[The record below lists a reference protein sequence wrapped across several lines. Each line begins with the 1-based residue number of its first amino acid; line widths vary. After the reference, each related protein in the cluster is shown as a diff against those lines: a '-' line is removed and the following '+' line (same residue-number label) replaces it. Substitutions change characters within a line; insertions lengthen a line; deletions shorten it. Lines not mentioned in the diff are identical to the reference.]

1 MKREELGTE
10 NRLKGASPDALWV
23 DVFVLYLRTERGL
36 LENSVQAYADDLR
49 HYLAFL
55 AQRGMTPTDAG
66 TDVIVAYLAW
76 LQGKNL
82 APATISRRLTVVRLF
97 HRFLVREKLSDRD
110 PTLHLPSPK
119 QPQTLPQF
127 LSVSE
132 AEQLLEGLKISVLG
146 AQSATPLLLR
156 DYAMLEL
163 LYATGIRVGEL
174 VTLRLDSVNLDTGF
188 VRVTGKGGRERL
200 VPLGKAAT
208 NALHRYLAEGRPTL
222 DKGRGSPLL
231 FLSRR
236 GKGLRRETVIRLV
249 ERYTQ
254 KLLDRK
260 LSPHK
265 LRHTFAT
272 HLLQG
277 GADLRSIQ
285 ELLGHSR
292 ITTTQRYTHIGTPQL
307 RNAYLASH
315 PRTKRARPSPA
326 S

>member
-1 MKREELGTE
+1 MKRKE
-10 NRLKGASPDALWV
+10 PDKKEIGRWLE
-23 DVFVLYLRTERGL
+23 VFVLYLRTERGL
-36 LENSVQAYADDLR
+36 MENSVQAYADDLR
-49 HYLAFL
+49 HYLDFL
-55 AQRGMTPTDAG
+55 AVRGVKPKDAG
-66 TDVIVAYLAW
+66 TDVVVAYLAW

-82 APATISRRLTVVRLF
+82 APATVSRRLTVVRLF
-97 HRFLVREKLSDRD
+97 HRFLVREGLSDRD

-127 LSVSE
+127 LSVTE
-132 AEQLLEGLKISVLG
+132 ATDLLERLKMLVDEKPS
-146 AQSATPLLLR
+146 PLLLR

-174 VTLRLDSVNLDTGF
+174 VTLRVDSVNLDTGF
-188 VRVTGKGGRERL
+188 VRVMGKGGRERL
-200 VPLGKAAT
+200 VPLGKAAID
-208 NALHRYLAEGRPTL
+208 ALHRYLAEDRPAL
-222 DKGRGSPLL
+222 DKGRGSPPL

-254 KLLDRK
+254 RLLDRK
-260 LSPHK
+260 MSPHK

-292 ITTTQRYTHIGTPQL
+292 ITTTQRYTHIVTPQL
-307 RNAYLASH
+307 RNAYLAAH
-315 PRTKRARPSPA
+315 PRAKGKG
-326 S
+326 